1 MELQNQINIM
11 NMNGIMT
18 SLNHSSALTDL
29 CEEDACTLILA
40 NEGIGLQDFMELA
53 NGKNK

>member
-1 MELQNQINIM
+1 MEIQNQINIM

-29 CEEDACTLILA
+29 CEADATSLILA
-40 NEGIGLQDFMELA
+40 NEGIGLQDFMEIS
-53 NGKNK
+53 NGKSN

>member
-1 MELQNQINIM
+1 MEIHNQINIM

-29 CEEDACTLILA
+29 CEEDATSLILA
-40 NEGIGLQDFMELA
+40 NEGIGLQDFMEIS
-53 NGKNK
+53 NGKTN